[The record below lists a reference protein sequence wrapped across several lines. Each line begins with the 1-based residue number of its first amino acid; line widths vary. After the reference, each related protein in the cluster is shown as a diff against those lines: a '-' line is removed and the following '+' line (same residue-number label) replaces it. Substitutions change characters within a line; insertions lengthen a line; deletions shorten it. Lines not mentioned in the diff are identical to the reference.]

1 MSNYSNAI
9 ILLKNLAD
17 KKSISAN
24 DLLNLLIRTIEGT
37 EEINGDDVSKS
48 KIDDTIKFADDISY
62 LLEKLVDTIKNNES
76 ALDVLSESLR
86 TQFDEDHQLLCE
98 KSEELKETH
107 EIIQKYNKQREELSE
122 TISSL
127 NVQIKDL
134 DDITKELKAL
144 DGLRVKLNSELEENS
159 NRLSEY
165 NNTIT
170 VIKNAMGSLSNKPD
184 IVELIES
191 SRGVSFEKL
200 NMNSFADLQK
210 WFDMMESSL
219 RQGIELYT
227 KAYSIILEK
236 VENTTHKINDEE
248 N

>member
-1 MSNYSNAI
+1 MRCIMSNYSNAI

-107 EIIQKYNKQREELSE
+107 EIIQKYNKQKRR
-122 TISSL
+122 
-127 NVQIKDL
+127 IK
-134 DDITKELKAL
+134 
-144 DGLRVKLNSELEENS
+144 
-159 NRLSEY
+159 
-165 NNTIT
+165 
-170 VIKNAMGSLSNKPD
+170 
-184 IVELIES
+184 
-191 SRGVSFEKL
+191 
-200 NMNSFADLQK
+200 
-210 WFDMMESSL
+210 
-219 RQGIELYT
+219 
-227 KAYSIILEK
+227 
-236 VENTTHKINDEE
+236 
-248 N
+248 